1 MTDPLSQTALLC
13 AVHATLRDDLH
24 VRAALGSPARLH
36 DGVPTDPVHPYL
48 RYGRIRTEDR
58 SGDDAP
64 RAVHT
69 LTLHLHSRYG
79 GRAEVM
85 GVLATV
91 LAALS
96 RDALRAHM
104 PGAVSVVSRYADSF
118 TARDGHSRHSL
129 LRLAVTVEPA
139 MEPARMESVQ

>member
-1 MTDPLSQTALLC
+1 MTHLSQSALAS
-13 AVHATLRDDLH
+13 AVHAVLSGDLH
-24 VRAALGSPARLH
+24 VRAALGDRLH
-36 DGVPTDPVHPYL
+36 DGVPDDPVHPYL

-69 LTLHLHSRYG
+69 LTLHLHSRYR

-85 GVLATV
+85 GILATV

-96 RDALRAHM
+96 RDALRARL
-104 PGAVSVVSRYADSF
+104 PGTVSVVSRFADSF

-129 LRLAVTVEPA
+129 LRLAVTVEPVA
-139 MEPARMESVQ
+139 EPVQ